1 MKNPFRWVLLL
12 IVLTYFS
19 QLSLAQAPVD
29 LADEPYHSLLIQN
42 DYLRAFRVE
51 IPHLKSTLLHKHGH
65 DYVVITLVDS
75 NIRQARAGEAPITY
89 PRYAGDIRY
98 IHGGIAHTMI
108 NDEAM
113 TYRNITVEIARPD
126 SSLYD
131 SFRTQD
137 SFRDVLSPGVDPHA
151 KYGVTLDKTGV
162 KIWNV
167 QLLPGD
173 SQSRAQH
180 GGPGQLIV
188 ALNDVEL
195 KQNGLSAESDNLR
208 LDQGEVKWLA
218 GGAVYTLTNTGKDP
232 AQFVIF
238 EIK

>member
-1 MKNPFRWVLLL
+1 MNNSLRRASFLLAL
-12 IVLTYFS
+12 VCFARV
-19 QLSLAQAPVD
+19 SLAQAPVD

-51 IPHLKSTLLHKHGH
+51 IPHLKSTLLHKHSH

-75 NIRQARAGEAPITY
+75 NIKQARAGEAPITY

-113 TYRNITVEIARPD
+113 TYRNITVEIAKPD
-126 SSLYD
+126 NSLYD

-151 KYGVTLDKTGV
+151 KYAVTLDKTGV

-173 SQSRAQH
+173 SQVRSQH
-180 GGPGQLIV
+180 AGPGELIV
-188 ALNDVEL
+188 ALDDLDL
-195 KQNGLSAESDNLR
+195 KQDGPNGSETLR
-208 LDQGEVKWLA
+208 LGQGEVKWLA
-218 GGAVYTLTNTGKDP
+218 GGAPYAFTNTGKDP

-238 EIK
+238 EMK

>member
-1 MKNPFRWVLLL
+1 MLRVLPCDPP
-12 IVLTYFS
+12 S
-19 QLSLAQAPVD
+19 
-29 LADEPYHSLLIQN
+29 N
-42 DYLRAFRVE
+42 CVE
-51 IPHLKSTLLHKHGH
+51 IPHLKSTLLHKHNH

-89 PRYAGDIRY
+89 PRYAGDTRY

-113 TYRNITVEIARPD
+113 TYRNLTVEIAKSD

-151 KYGVTLDKTGV
+151 KYAVTLDKTGV

-167 QLLPGD
+167 QLLPGE
-173 SQSRAQH
+173 SQARAPH
-180 GGPGQLIV
+180 AGPGQLIV

-195 KQNGLSAESDNLR
+195 KQDAPAESDSLS
-208 LDQGEVKWLA
+208 LDQGDVKWIA
-218 GGAVYTLTNTGKDP
+218 GGTAYTLTNTGKDP
-232 AQFVIF
+232 AQVVIF